1 MSNLTNREYEPTT
14 LVTTCCYGNCGKWSH
29 GHEATHREFAP
40 VLTIADIRAGA
51 LPWGLPFVA
60 LCKGHA
66 KQRRAAGAEVVAY
79 TTLVREASRA
89 FGVQYDAEKRS
100 RRSILGRMSDAMID
114 RDVRWM
120 EIADRKLNKASD
132 RANALCWHGG
142 STDWVREKMEKKVE
156 PGLDQKL
163 DHDQM
168 QADYWVGV
176 A

>member
-1 MSNLTNREYEPTT
+1 MSNLTQRNNLTHPSDKPSY
-14 LVTTCCYGNCGKWSH
+14 LVTTCCYGNCAKWSH
-29 GHEATHREFAP
+29 GSTATHRWFTPGSA
-40 VLTIADIRAGA
+40 
-51 LPWGLPFVA
+51 LPFVA

-66 KQRRAAGAEVVAY
+66 KQKRDAGEDVVAY

-100 RRSILGRMSDAMID
+100 RRSILGRMSDATIN
-114 RDVRWM
+114 RDERWM
-120 EIADRKLNKASD
+120 EIADRKLDKAID

-142 STDWVREKMEKKVE
+142 STDWVREKMEKKVD

-168 QADYWVGV
+168 QADYWIGV

>member
-1 MSNLTNREYEPTT
+1 MSNLNLTQRNNLTHPSDEPSY
-14 LVTTCCYGNCGKWSH
+14 LVTTCCYGNCAKWSH
-29 GHEATHREFAP
+29 GSTATHRWFTPRSA
-40 VLTIADIRAGA
+40 
-51 LPWGLPFVA
+51 LPFVA

-66 KQRRAAGAEVVAY
+66 KQKRDAGEDVVAY

-114 RDVRWM
+114 RDLRWLD
-120 EIADRKLNKASD
+120 IADEKSNKANT
-132 RANALCWHGG
+132 RARALCWLGG
-142 STDWVREKMEKKVE
+142 STDWVRLQMEAKKNVK

-168 QADYWVGV
+168 QADGWVGV